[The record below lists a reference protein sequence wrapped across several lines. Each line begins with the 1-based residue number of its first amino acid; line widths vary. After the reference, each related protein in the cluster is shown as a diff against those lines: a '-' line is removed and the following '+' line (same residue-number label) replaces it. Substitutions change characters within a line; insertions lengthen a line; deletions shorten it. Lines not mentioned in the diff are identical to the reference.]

1 MDYIPKPTGFLI
13 LKMPESLIIGH
24 YTKSEWYGML
34 RHNLIKLANRQ
45 NVNKIICPN
54 KLYCLFDDY
63 EPGKDDVQ
71 IEFSNKY
78 LNIIFIGDE
87 VIEVID

>member
-1 MDYIPKPTGFLI
+1 MDYIPKPTGFLN
-13 LKMPESLIIGH
+13 LKMPASLIIGH
-24 YTKSEWYGML
+24 YTKSEWYGVL
-34 RHNLIKLANRQ
+34 RHNLIEWANRQ

-54 KLYCLFDDY
+54 NLYCLFDDY
-63 EPGKDDVQ
+63 KPGKDDVQ

-78 LNIIFIGDE
+78 SNIIFIGDE